1 MKRLFAVSVVPV
13 LLLGVACSGGDEKKA
28 TAAKTGSPP
37 PADATPAA
45 PDAKQLMEQ
54 AKASFKPLPEVME
67 HPDNPITEEKIAL
80 GRKLY
85 FDKRLS
91 KNHDVACASCHVLSE
106 YGVDGEPT
114 SSGHKGQKGDRNSPT
129 VYNAGLH
136 FSQFWDGRAADLE
149 EQAKGP
155 ILNPVE
161 MAIPDEAAAVAV
173 ISSIPGYVEEFDEV
187 FPGEGVTYDN
197 IAKAIAAYE
206 RKLVTPA
213 PFDAFLNGDASAL
226 NEDALRGLSLFYEA
240 GCTTCHT
247 GVGVGGGMF
256 QKLGIQKPYDTK
268 DEGRFKVTQNVAE
281 KFIFKV
287 PSLRN
292 VAKTGPYLHDG
303 SVGTLEDMVA
313 LMAEYQTA
321 KGKLSDDEM
330 KWMVAFLNSLTG
342 ELPTDYIK
350 EPELP
355 ESGPETPAPDPA

>member
-1 MKRLFAVSVVPV
+1 MKRLLTVSAFPV
-13 LLLGVACSGGDEKKA
+13 LVLGVACSGGDEKKA
-28 TAAKTGSPP
+28 ANAKTGTPP
-37 PADATPAA
+37 PSDAAPAA
-45 PDAKQLMEQ
+45 PDAAKLQEQ

-67 HPDNPITEEKIAL
+67 NPDNPLTDEKIAL
-80 GRKLY
+80 GRQLY

-91 KNHDVACASCHVLSE
+91 KNHDVACATCHVLDQ

-114 SSGHKGQKGDRNSPT
+114 SSGHKDQKGDRNSPT

-136 FSQFWDGRAADLE
+136 MAQFWDGRATDLE
-149 EQAKGP
+149 DQAKGP

-161 MAIPDEAAAVAV
+161 MAIADEAAAVAV
-173 ISSIPGYVEEFDEV
+173 IESIPGYVEQFEKV
-187 FPGEGVTYDN
+187 FPEEGVTYDN
-197 IAKAIAAYE
+197 IAKAIGAFE
-206 RKLVTPA
+206 RKLVTPS
-213 PFDAFLNGDASAL
+213 PFDAFLQGEATAL
-226 NEDALRGLSLFYEA
+226 SEDALRGLDLFYQA

-247 GVGVGGGMF
+247 GVGIGGGMY

-268 DEGRFKVTQNVAE
+268 DEGRFEVTNNEAD

-292 VAKTGPYLHDG
+292 ITKTAPYLHDG
-303 SVGTLEDMVA
+303 SITTLEDMVA

-321 KGKLSDDEM
+321 KGNLSADEM
-330 KWMVAFLNSLTG
+330 KWMLAFLDSLTG

-355 ESGPETPAPDPA
+355 ESGPKTPAPSPS